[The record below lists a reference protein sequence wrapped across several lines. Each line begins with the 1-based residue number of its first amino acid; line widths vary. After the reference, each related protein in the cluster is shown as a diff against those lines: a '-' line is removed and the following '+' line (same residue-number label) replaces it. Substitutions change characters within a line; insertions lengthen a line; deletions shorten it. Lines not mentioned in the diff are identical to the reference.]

1 MDSFKRRLVEK
12 RWIAAVAAMVPLL
25 AMPGALAGQPAASSQ
40 LSGEHAQRCQ
50 ALNGRSIAG
59 AVLSDAAP
67 QVSASPASS
76 PCVVNG
82 ALHGTLK
89 FRISLPADWNGR
101 LLYVGGGGWNGAI
114 SPLAFAPAPERAGYV
129 IVASDSGHQANGIDA
144 SWALGNPQAQM
155 EFAFLSV
162 HSVSE
167 ATKAIVRDFY
177 GSAPHHSY
185 FEGCSNGG
193 REGLVSA
200 TRFPTDFDGII
211 SRAPANYWSSL
222 FTKFVRNGQRQLSS
236 AANAI
241 GPEQARIVEQTV
253 LRQCDAL
260 DGLADGTIA
269 NPEGCHVRLEEA
281 QCTPGN
287 SAQCLTGEQI
297 ETARTFYSELRSAD
311 GTLLYPGWAPGGE
324 GQGWPAWITGAGAGP
339 GARGAQS
346 LFGEGFYKYWVL
358 ADPNADMMQVDP
370 ERHRPALALADTL
383 LTATPDLRPFFS
395 LGHKLLLWHGTA
407 DWGISYRASIRYYD
421 QVAEAVGGEAR
432 RDESMELYLAPGVQ
446 HCAGGSGADAVDLLT
461 PLQQWVESAK
471 RPSDLVAQKRDQ
483 SGQAAFSR
491 PLCRYP
497 AIPRYRGG
505 DVTAAGSFACEIPQ
519 TGPA

>member
-1 MDSFKRRLVEK
+1 MQRFKRRPVAK
-12 RWIAAVAAMVPLL
+12 RIIAAVAMVLL
-25 AMPGALAGQPAASSQ
+25 LVVPGPLAGQPAASLQ
-40 LSGEHAQRCQ
+40 LPSENAQRCR
-50 ALNGRSIAG
+50 ALNGSTVAG
-59 AVLSDAAP
+59 AVLS
-67 QVSASPASS
+67 VSAPPVSTASRS
-76 PCVVNG
+76 SLCLVDG

-101 LLYVGGGGWNGAI
+101 LLYLGGGGWNGAI
-114 SPLAFAPAPERAGYV
+114 SPLAFGPAPERAGYA
-129 IVASDSGHQANGIDA
+129 IVASDSGHQSNGIDA

-162 HSVSE
+162 HSVAE
-167 ATKAIVRDFY
+167 ATKAIIRDFY

-193 REGLVSA
+193 REGLVAA
-200 TRFPTDFDGII
+200 TRFPSDFDGVIA
-211 SRAPANYWSSL
+211 RAPANYWSSL
-222 FTKFVRNGQRQLSS
+222 FTKFVVNGQRQLSS
-236 AANAI
+236 PAAAV
-241 GPEQARIVEQTV
+241 GPEQARIVEQTA

-260 DGLADGTIA
+260 DGLADGIVA
-269 NPEGCHVRLEEA
+269 NPDACNVRLEEA
-281 QCTPGN
+281 LCTPGN
-287 SAQCLTGEQI
+287 SAQCLTAEQVQ
-297 ETARTFYSELRSAD
+297 TARTFYSELRSAD

-324 GQGWPAWITGAGAGP
+324 GQGWPAWISGAAAGP
-339 GARGAQS
+339 AARGAQS

-358 ADPNADMMQVDP
+358 ADPNADIMRVDP
-370 ERHRPALALADTL
+370 EQHRSALALADTL
-383 LTATPDLRPFFS
+383 LSATPDLSTFFS
-395 LGHKLLLWHGTA
+395 LGNKLVLWHGAA

-421 QVAEAVGGEAR
+421 EVANAVGGAAR

-461 PLQQWVESAK
+461 PLQRWVEAGQ
-471 RPSDLVAQKRDQ
+471 RPFGLVAQKRDP

-505 DVTAAGSFACEIPQ
+505 DVNAAGSFACEIP
-519 TGPA
+519 